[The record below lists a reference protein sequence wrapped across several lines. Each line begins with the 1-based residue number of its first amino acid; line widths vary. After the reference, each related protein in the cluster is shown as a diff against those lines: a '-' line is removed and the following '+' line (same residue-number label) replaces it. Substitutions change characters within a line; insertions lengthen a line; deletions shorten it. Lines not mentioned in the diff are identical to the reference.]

1 MWPSRKETCPADII
15 YSKNGSGAIE
25 TCITCPK
32 CPDARLIQRLS
43 ANTTKVARDAAK
55 IRASVIIE
63 ENCVVFKKL
72 RAAGKIEVADKSF
85 HRKLP

>member
-1 MWPSRKETCPADII
+1 MWPSRKETCLADIR

-32 CPDARLIQRLS
+32 CPNARLIQRLS
-43 ANTTKVARDAAK
+43 ANTTKVAKDAAK
-55 IRASVIIE
+55 VHASVVIE
-63 ENCVVFKKL
+63 DNCVVFKKL
-72 RAAGKIEVADKSF
+72 KAAGKIEAADKSF